1 MLTALLLLTCNFFD
15 LNMNIIFMGT
25 PDFAVPSLEIL
36 LTNGYNISAV
46 VTAPDK
52 PRGRGQQVSIT
63 SVKEAALKHLLP
75 LLQPHNL
82 KDEEFISDLKKF
94 QPDLFV
100 IVAFRILPKEVYT
113 IPAKGAFNLH
123 ASLLPKYRGAAP
135 INWAII
141 NGEKE
146 TGVTSFFLQDKVDT
160 GNVILSARTIIRDD
174 MNAGELHDVLSEIG
188 AEIVLQTVR
197 LIELGK
203 AKPREQDNSLA
214 TPAPKIF
221 KDTCRINWNQPSK
234 KVYDFI
240 RGLSPYPAAWTNV
253 DEKQIKIF
261 NALISNFQFE
271 HQNLEMN
278 PGKVCVERN
287 NLYVRASD
295 GWLEILELQ
304 QEGRKRMTTK
314 EFLRGFKFNAT
325 DTFL

>member
-1 MLTALLLLTCNFFD
+1 
-15 LNMNIIFMGT
+15 MNIVFMGT

-36 LTNGYNISAV
+36 LSHGYTISAV

-52 PRGRGQQVSIT
+52 PRGRGQQVSVT
-63 SVKEAALKHLLP
+63 PVKEAALKHSLP
-75 LLQPHNL
+75 VLQPDSL
-82 KDEEFISDLKKF
+82 KDERFIDELKNLHA
-94 QPDLFV
+94 DLFV

-113 IPAKGAFNLH
+113 IPPKGAFNLH

-160 GNVILSARTIIRDD
+160 GNIILSARTTIRDD

-203 AKPREQDNSLA
+203 AQPRPQDNSIA

-221 KDTCRINWNQPSK
+221 RETCRINWDQPSK
-234 KVYDFI
+234 KIYDFI
-240 RGLSPYPAAWTNV
+240 RGFSPYPAAWTIHNGKV
-253 DEKQIKIF
+253 IKIF
-261 NALISNFQFE
+261 RSRLKSDVGSQKSE
-271 HQNLEMN
+271 S
-278 PGKVCVERN
+278 GKIAVDQGKLFVSA
-287 NLYVRASD
+287 VD
-295 GWLEILELQ
+295 GMLEILELQ
-304 QEGRKRMTTK
+304 QEGHKRMFTS
-314 EFLRGFKFNAT
+314 EFLRGYKLKNGDLFR
-325 DTFL
+325 